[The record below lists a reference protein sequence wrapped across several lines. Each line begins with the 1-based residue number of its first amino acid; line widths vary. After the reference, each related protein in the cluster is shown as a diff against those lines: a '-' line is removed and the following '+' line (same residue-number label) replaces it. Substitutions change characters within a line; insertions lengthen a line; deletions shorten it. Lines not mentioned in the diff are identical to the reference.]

1 MACGC
6 KWQSRKYRGISIILV
21 FAVSTAFGAYG
32 WTCKLKLPT
41 WVFHAWLI
49 KKKVQMVSSQ
59 FGQKIYV
66 AVCCKN

>member
-32 WTCKLKLPT
+32 WICKLKLPT

-49 KKKVQMVSSQ
+49 RKKSADGIESVWT
-59 FGQKIYV
+59 
-66 AVCCKN
+66 KNICSGVL